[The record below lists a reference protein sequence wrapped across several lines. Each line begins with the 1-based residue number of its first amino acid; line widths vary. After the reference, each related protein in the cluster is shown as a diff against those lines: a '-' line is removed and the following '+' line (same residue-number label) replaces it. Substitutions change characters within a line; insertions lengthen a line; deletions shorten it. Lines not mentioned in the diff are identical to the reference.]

1 MSKGLHLLKSEFF
14 RVLAHPTRIR
24 ILEQLAHGE
33 RTVQEL
39 QAALALDQPVVSQH
53 LAVLRGRSV
62 VAARRQGTQAHYT
75 LTSPLIADVLRLS
88 REFLNRQ
95 LSESR
100 SLLRELRR
108 EGRRA

>member
-1 MSKGLHLLKSEFF
+1 MSTGLPLLKSEFF
-14 RVLAHPTRIR
+14 RVMAHPTRIR
-24 ILEQLAHGE
+24 ILEQLVHGE

-53 LAVLRGRSV
+53 LAVLRGRRV
-62 VAARRQGTQAHYT
+62 VAARREGTQAYYT
-75 LTSPLIADVLRLS
+75 LTSPLIADVLGLS